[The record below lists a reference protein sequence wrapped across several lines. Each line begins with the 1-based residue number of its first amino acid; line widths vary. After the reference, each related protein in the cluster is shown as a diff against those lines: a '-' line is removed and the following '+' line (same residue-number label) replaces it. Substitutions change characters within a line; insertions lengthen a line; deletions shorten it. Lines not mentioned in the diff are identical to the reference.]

1 VLGLSERC
9 ERLKNFENGGHVSL
23 AGEELDDHK
32 NWSIFGNIFFVR
44 LKTQIVAKDGHVEFF
59 AVVGGAFCV
68 SFAVMVCAFGKVGEV
83 ADKVGKGKDPWLVT
97 VWAANPLGVWDTVS
111 I

>member
-1 VLGLSERC
+1 VPGLSERC
-9 ERLKNFENGGHVSL
+9 EELRNVENEGHVSL
-23 AGEELDDHK
+23 AGEELDGHK
-32 NWSIFGNIFFVR
+32 NCSILGNIFFVR

-68 SFAVMVCAFGKVGEV
+68 SFAVMVCAFGKVGGV
-83 ADKVGKGKDPWLVT
+83 ADKVGKGKDPWLVI
-97 VWAANPLGVWDTVS
+97 VWVANLLGVWDTVS